1 MKRDIN
7 CSHVHCGLTPLK
19 STGTEKRSE
28 DPSIANHNEEFC
40 KECTKERLVHSDL
53 QHESPKNVSIKSEGK
68 TIHNKENHRLLWRHM
83 NTIEMDI
90 GNEDSGYSS
99 LLGNQP
105 ESSEHDVILAGNIND
120 TPNHSFSQRKNLL
133 PVLHFEELVCS
144 TLKKT
149 SKRNQKTWAHVLD
162 KIASRHSMDFINLI
176 GKKVGLDKLDILS
189 ELFHGKFRHLL
200 ANILRHLSCM
210 DLINV
215 AKVST
220 TWKKILQ
227 DDKWAFQMYNKALEL
242 TLTNNAKS
250 SEQADTREYAL
261 HREALAPIQKVE
273 IASISYSKKG
283 SRIKANNQ
291 SKQNSSSFS
300 RHTLF
305 SEVAKTLKNTESLK
319 ICHHCGS
326 PAKYDSHL
334 QRATCIRE
342 GCGFDFCTKCLCSYH
357 TAKDCT
363 SAKAVKPSS
372 KLGALPGT
380 KRSKQNLRRL

>member
-1 MKRDIN
+1 MGLTRKKEISADSALCSPALLSRPPLAALCQACRSHMGEEAGLNEPAKPCGTESRDIN

-242 TLTNNAKS
+242 TL
-250 SEQADTREYAL
+250 
-261 HREALAPIQKVE
+261 
-273 IASISYSKKG
+273 
-283 SRIKANNQ
+283 
-291 SKQNSSSFS
+291 
-300 RHTLF
+300 
-305 SEVAKTLKNTESLK
+305 VAKTLKNTESLK